1 MKYVKTFENFTGQ
14 NPEKI
19 TVKLTDKFIKEEN
32 LYKFNE
38 VVEMQPEISY
48 NLGNTHATATGRPST
63 FIFATYFPDINE
75 IQCFKIEAQSSSAFL
90 RFAKEATLN
99 HVQKKRLIDSAKEGD
114 YRYIPDFYSKFEK
127 GFQPGETDD
136 RGYFEITK
144 VEI

>member
-1 MKYVKTFENFTGQ
+1 MKYLKLFENFTGQ

-19 TVKLTDKFIKEEN
+19 TVKLTDKFIKEQN

-48 NLGNTHATATGRPST
+48 NLGNTHATVTGRPST

-75 IQCFKIEAQSSSAFL
+75 IQCFKIETQSSSAFL
-90 RFAKEATLN
+90 RFAEEATLN